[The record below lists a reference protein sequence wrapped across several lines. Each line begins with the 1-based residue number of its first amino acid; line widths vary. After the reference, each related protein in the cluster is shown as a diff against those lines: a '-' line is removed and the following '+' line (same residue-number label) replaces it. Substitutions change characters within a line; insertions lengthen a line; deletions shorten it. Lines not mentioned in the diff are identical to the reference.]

1 MNKIEQKAIGAVLG
15 GHDANLGNTE
25 VTHANGVASVRLF
38 GHLIAEYVTWR
49 GDKHRGA
56 LRVWHAGYPT
66 RTTASRINALVKGL
80 TGVSHNAM
88 TVRKGEPLFE
98 GTPFETVIEVRVTL
112 ADTYG
117 DTFSFK
123 PLNQQE

>member
-1 MNKIEQKAIGAVLG
+1 MRKIEQKVIDAVLG
-15 GHDANLGNTE
+15 GYDANLGNTE

-38 GHLIAEYVTWR
+38 GHLIAEYVTPWG
-49 GDKHRGA
+49 GDEHHGT
-56 LRVWHAGYPT
+56 LRVWHAGCPT

-80 TGVSHNAM
+80 TGVNHNAM
-88 TVRKGEPLFE
+88 TVRQGEPLFE
-98 GTPFETVIEVRVTL
+98 GTPFDTVMEVRVTL

-123 PLNQQE
+123 PLNL

>member
-1 MNKIEQKAIGAVLG
+1 MRKIEQKVIDAVLG
-15 GHDANLGNTE
+15 GYDANLGNTE

-38 GHLIAEYVTWR
+38 GHLIAEYVTRR
-49 GDKHRGA
+49 GDEHRGA

-98 GTPFETVIEVRVTL
+98 GTPFETVMEVRVTL

-123 PLNQQE
+123 PLNQ